1 MALIATEQ
9 RIGRS
14 EQPTP
19 HGLWA
24 ALARR
29 ADAPTVGV
37 GDVWRGLE
45 RRLLTEA
52 APPKRSDSWAALA
65 ARADP
70 TQYRP
75 HAVPDVAEEQIV
87 EGEQTYTVIRSPRGN
102 YLRLTPPQRELWHQ
116 MDGTRTVA
124 QLATQAFLTFKQLLP
139 VGDLVTTLKAEGF
152 LIDQP
157 VWRSSQWLTA
167 RAAITMVR
175 WASMESHLWWS
186 IGRARRSVLDIR
198 KLFSICHSWW

>member
-1 MALIATEQ
+1 MLA
-9 RIGRS
+9 R

-45 RRLLTEA
+45 RRLLTDNT
-52 APPKRSDSWAALA
+52 PKRSESWAALA
-65 ARADP
+65 ARVDP

-87 EGEQTYTVIRSPRGN
+87 EGDQTYTVIRSPRGN
-102 YLRLTPPQRELWHQ
+102 YLRLTPPQRELWQQ

-124 QLATQAFLTFKQLLP
+124 QLATQAFVTFKQLLP

-157 VWRSSQWLTA
+157 VGIY
-167 RAAITMVR
+167 RALGQTMVER
-175 WASMESHLWWS
+175 TPKAGAAGCCACCPSGAGRSAASTACTRPS
-186 IGRARRSVLDIR
+186 ITRLAGSSSPASSR
-198 KLFSICHSWW
+198 